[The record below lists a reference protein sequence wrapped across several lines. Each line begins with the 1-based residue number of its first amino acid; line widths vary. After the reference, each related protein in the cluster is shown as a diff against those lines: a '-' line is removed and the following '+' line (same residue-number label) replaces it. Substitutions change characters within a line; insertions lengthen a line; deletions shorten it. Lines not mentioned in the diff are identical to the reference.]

1 MTVTDNRLR
10 MRLWLV
16 ILTTLLLAPALPVR
30 ANESASD
37 TLTLS
42 ASVATVMIANV
53 PEYSPDCTLIYA
65 NGTGPNGAAYCVYQ
79 VPLTVYVAS
88 SYAWSG
94 TIVTADA
101 RGNSGSMT
109 IQSQAV
115 RYTTDDPATTFNEAA
130 SSSHLTTTTSTWAAN
145 HAAGESTHT
154 WYLALRVN
162 GNADIDIFAATITF
176 TLSQQSS
183 GLTYALTIPIAFNPV

>member
-1 MTVTDNRLR
+1 
-10 MRLWLV
+10 MRLWLL
-16 ILTTLLLAPALPVR
+16 ILATLLLAPALPVR

-37 TLTLS
+37 TVTLS

-53 PEYSPDCTLIYA
+53 PEYSPDCRMIYA
-65 NGTGPNGAAYCVYQ
+65 NGKGPKGAAYCVYQ

-101 RGNSGSMT
+101 PGNKGSMT
-109 IQSQAV
+109 VKSQAV
-115 RYTTDDPATTFNEAA
+115 RYTTAAPATRFNDAA
-130 SSSHLTTTTSTWAAN
+130 SSSHLTTNTSTWVSN
-145 HAAGESTHT
+145 HAAGESSHT

-162 GNADIDIFAATITF
+162 GNGDIAAFAATITI
-176 TLSQQSS
+176 TITQQSS
-183 GLTYALTIPIAFNPV
+183 GLTYELAIPIAFNPV

>member
-1 MTVTDNRLR
+1 M
-10 MRLWLV
+10 
-16 ILTTLLLAPALPVR
+16 
-30 ANESASD
+30 
-37 TLTLS
+37 S
-42 ASVATVMIANV
+42 ASVASLIV
-53 PEYSPDCTLIYA
+53 PDVTSYSADCQMIYA

-79 VPLTVYVAS
+79 MPLTIRILS
-88 SYAWSG
+88 NEMWSG

-101 RGNSGSMT
+101 PGNSGSMT

-115 RYTTDDPATTFNEAA
+115 RYTTDAPATTFNEAA
-130 SSSHLTTTTSTWAAN
+130 SSSHLTTTTSTWAGN

-162 GNADIDIFAATITF
+162 GNGDFDTFAATITF